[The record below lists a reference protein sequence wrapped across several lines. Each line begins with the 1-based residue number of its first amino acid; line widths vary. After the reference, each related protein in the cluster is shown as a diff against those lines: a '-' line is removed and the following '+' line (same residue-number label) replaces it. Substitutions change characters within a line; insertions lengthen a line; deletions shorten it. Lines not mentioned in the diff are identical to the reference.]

1 MYSSEINRQSL
12 KPLPIRDIYCS
23 ANLSAALEKG
33 FCSKQHQSVQTVEVP
48 NQTKPKQTPPPT
60 PKQNRK
66 ISFSTQL
73 IQMLRTILFCTC
85 HHCLVLYA
93 ACENKEGTQL
103 PFIFMVCAILSI
115 SQCSFMVPSHT
126 AAFPHTA
133 SQANHNWKK
142 TQLQKIPVQKHNTL
156 SISQP

>member
-23 ANLSAALEKG
+23 ANLSAALEKE

-103 PFIFMVCAILSI
+103 PFIFKLCAILSI
-115 SQCSFMVPSHT
+115 SQWYLHIQQLFHT
-126 AAFPHTA
+126 QPPKQTTTGKKPNYKK
-133 SQANHNWKK
+133 SQCR
-142 TQLQKIPVQKHNTL
+142 NTTL
-156 SISQP
+156 